1 MEGLQA
7 DTLKLL
13 QDTAVGASRAIDK
26 LAVIT
31 PPSEPKHV
39 YLTINPKGEFQRFEA
54 VAAPRS
60 HKLVTLE
67 QVAAFVTAKGDSK
80 ATVVWYDRDG
90 ITVVVDDATR
100 RDTAHLT
107 LSFTPQIKTLLRL
120 EKDEPKMNLIAFRR
134 LLRVDLAGTTVDRV
148 LLNWLGSV
156 KFTDSRVTSAS
167 LKQGEGNLGK
177 TIEQAAVSQAGEVPE
192 MVKLKLRVF
201 DDPSLTETWPI
212 DCAVEIDL
220 DNQQFQLLPYPLQL
234 HDAIENEVGA
244 IGKALLETIKCP
256 VFRGKP

>member
-7 DTLKLL
+7 DTLELL
-13 QDTAVGASRAIDK
+13 QSTAVDAASAGDK
-26 LAVIT
+26 LAIVQ

-39 YLTINPKGEFQRFEA
+39 YLTVNPKGEFQRFEA
-54 VAAPRS
+54 VAAPRG

-67 QVAAFVTAKGDSK
+67 QVDAFVSKKGNDK

-100 RDTAHLT
+100 RDTANLT
-107 LSFTPQIKTLLRL
+107 LSLTPQIKTLLKL
-120 EKDEPKMNLIAFRR
+120 ESSEPKMNLIQFRR

-156 KFTDSRVTSAS
+156 KFTDSRVTSAV
-167 LKQGEGNLGK
+167 LKQGQGNLGK
-177 TIEQAAVSQAGEVPE
+177 EIEQAAISTAGDVPE
-192 MVKLKLRVF
+192 TVKLKVRVF
-201 DDPSLTETWPI
+201 DDPSLTETWFI
-212 DCAVEIDL
+212 ECAVEIDL
-220 DNQQFQLLPYPLQL
+220 DNQQFQLLPFPLQL